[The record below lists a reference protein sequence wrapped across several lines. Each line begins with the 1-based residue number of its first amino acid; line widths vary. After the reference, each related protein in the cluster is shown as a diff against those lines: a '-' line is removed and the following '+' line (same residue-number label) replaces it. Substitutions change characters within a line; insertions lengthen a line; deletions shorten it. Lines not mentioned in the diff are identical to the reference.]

1 VVKNRTNMRRRKVGR
16 GNEKEV
22 GMRNAEVGSRNAEV
36 GIWKWEGGMRK
47 GNAEIGKDKIRQ
59 FANTVR
65 LKTADALPLGCYGDR
80 R

>member
-1 VVKNRTNMRRRKVGR
+1 
-16 GNEKEV
+16 
-22 GMRNAEVGSRNAEV
+22 VGSRNAEV

-65 LKTADALPLGCYGDR
+65 LKTADALLLGCYGDR